1 MKIYLYNIIIME
13 NYIIMCLPLI
23 EAFENCTNSFYQNM
37 SNLYNT
43 IINSINDER
52 TYSYTE
58 SVNKITRSH
67 SDSKIKYS
75 DINNPDGW
83 EMLQIRLV

>member
-13 NYIIMCLPLI
+13 NYIMMCLPLI
-23 EAFENCTNSFYQNM
+23 EVLDNCTNNICDKIYS
-37 SNLYNT
+37 LYNT
-43 IINSINDER
+43 IYNSINGER
-52 TYSYTE
+52 TYTDSN
-58 SVNKITRSH
+58 NKITRSH

-75 DINNPDGW
+75 DIDNPDGW

>member
-1 MKIYLYNIIIME
+1 MKIYLYNIIIIE
-13 NYIIMCLPLI
+13 NNIIMCLPLI
-23 EAFENCTNSFYQNM
+23 ESFDNCTNNIYDNIC
-37 SNLYNT
+37 NLYNT
-43 IINSINDER
+43 IINSINDEKR
-52 TYSYTE
+52 YNYTD
-58 SVNKITRSH
+58 SINKITRSH

>member
-13 NYIIMCLPLI
+13 NYIIMCIPVI
-23 EAFENCTNSFYQNM
+23 EAFDNCTNNIYDNIC
-37 SNLYNT
+37 NLYNT
-43 IINSINDER
+43 IYNSINSEK

>member
-23 EAFENCTNSFYQNM
+23 EAFDSCTNNIYHNIR
-37 SNLYNT
+37 NLYNT

-52 TYSYTE
+52 IYSYTE

>member
-1 MKIYLYNIIIME
+1 
-13 NYIIMCLPLI
+13 MCLPLI
-23 EAFENCTNSFYQNM
+23 EAFENCTDNLCDNLCS
-37 SNLYNT
+37 LYNT
-43 IINSINDER
+43 IRNTIDNED
-52 TYSYTE
+52 TYKETE

-75 DINNPDGW
+75 DVNNPDGW